1 MIRPYGGAVPYTLAV
16 ILIRQQN
23 SLSKTNYI
31 EGKKFKIPEMETK
44 LLLFPIHCPE
54 GDLVKQSSWCVQL
67 NSLWKV
73 NITVLH

>member
-1 MIRPYGGAVPYTLAV
+1 MPLSMRGLPGFKGMIRPYGGAVPYTLAV

-44 LLLFPIHCPE
+44 LLLFPII
-54 GDLVKQSSWCVQL
+54 L
-67 NSLWKV
+67 NFS
-73 NITVLH
+73 HD